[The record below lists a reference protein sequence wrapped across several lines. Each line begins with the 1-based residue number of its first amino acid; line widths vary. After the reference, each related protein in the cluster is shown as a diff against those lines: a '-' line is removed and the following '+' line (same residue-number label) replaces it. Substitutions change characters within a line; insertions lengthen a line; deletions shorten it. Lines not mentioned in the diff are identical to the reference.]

1 MMMSLRMTALSQ
13 ISTSSS
19 VEEGDVVDAIV
30 ATRVED
36 GIEEIVVA
44 GASAEIV
51 EVGVD
56 AFRMIL
62 EGMTIGNQHS
72 LVKRMVMEA
81 VAVAGVIAVTAEI
94 AEIAVR
100 GVAVESVV
108 CKTVARADVANANQE
123 SR

>member
-81 VAVAGVIAVTAEI
+81 VAVAGVT